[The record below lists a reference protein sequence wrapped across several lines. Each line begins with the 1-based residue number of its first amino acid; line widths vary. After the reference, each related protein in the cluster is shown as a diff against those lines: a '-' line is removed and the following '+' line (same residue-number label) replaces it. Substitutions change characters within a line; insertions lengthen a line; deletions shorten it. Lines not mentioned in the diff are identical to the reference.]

1 MKYIKLYE
9 NSERFP
15 ELKYKAGDYVLI
27 KKWNYPYNYCYIES
41 NDHSEVPYNITWA
54 LKEDGNSNVWVKE
67 KEIERLLT
75 PEEIEIYKE
84 LKTTYK
90 FNI

>member
-1 MKYIKLYE
+1 MKYLKYFE
-9 NSERFP
+9 NSI
-15 ELKYKAGDYVLI
+15 KYKAGDYVLVP
-27 KKWNYPYNYCYIES
+27 KWNYPYNYVYIKLNNYSEIPYLGVWS
-41 NDHSEVPYNITWA
+41 IKNENDFNIW
-54 LKEDGNSNVWVKE
+54 LKDND
-67 KEIERLLT
+67 IERLLT